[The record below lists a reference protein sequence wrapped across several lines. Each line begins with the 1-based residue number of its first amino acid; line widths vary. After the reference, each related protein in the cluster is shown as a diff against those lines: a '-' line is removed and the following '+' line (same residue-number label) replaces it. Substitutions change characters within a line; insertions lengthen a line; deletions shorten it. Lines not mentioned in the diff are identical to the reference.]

1 MGKISYIERRNRN
14 FSIKILKI
22 EKRKRIC
29 LQNLINRE
37 EKEKFFLTI
46 LKFEKRKRIWFSNS
60 WKSRKEREMKIQ
72 FSRPREK
79 KMSHFSRHFSRDRDS
94 CHRLAPVW
102 AHASS
107 VVLKRYSTRY
117 NWCIV
122 FKTTLLPEESYSWE
136 CACRALPTVW
146 DWTWIMKGTMSIGV
160 MKATRG
166 RKLQWGLWGVQ
177 FPSKLEVTADFH
189 IYGLGSAFIKLVSTF
204 QNIAERAWLWDSIGT
219 K

>member
-1 MGKISYIERRNRN
+1 M
-14 FSIKILKI
+14 
-22 EKRKRIC
+22 KRIS
-29 LQNLINRE
+29 LVSQYHPNSSIVVWISQNCGDSRARKADQTLLGCFEFWLHCKLEQFLI
-37 EKEKFFLTI
+37 
-46 LKFEKRKRIWFSNS
+46 
-60 WKSRKEREMKIQ
+60 
-72 FSRPREK
+72 
-79 KMSHFSRHFSRDRDS
+79 
-94 CHRLAPVW
+94 HRWLEQLAPVW
-102 AHASS
+102 AHAFS